1 MHTNDRP
8 FPCPYTDICKQS
20 FKTRSQL
27 SDHILKHTHIKKHCC
42 PECKASFSRKSRLK
56 IHLMIHKGEKPFEC
70 EICNKRFRE
79 KSNCN
84 FHMKKHKDILNKNN
98 KDNNKDMRKLSDINN
113 STQSNSNSSFEKLLE
128 ENKNDN
134 IFGIKDAS
142 IFQLLNQNNN
152 SNDFNINNMKNQIII
167 NERSDIIK
175 DSFFKN
181 IEEPSINHE
190 LNLNNNENIFS
201 FVNVEP
207 LNKNNQIKKEE
218 EFYNVKQEIEITNEI
233 NCINSNDVSVFN
245 DDSENLSMENVLNQ
259 KLNFKTFNNNIFS
272 DFNLNFETMFWKHNF
287 N

>member
-1 MHTNDRP
+1 
-8 FPCPYTDICKQS
+8 
-20 FKTRSQL
+20 
-27 SDHILKHTHIKKHCC
+27 
-42 PECKASFSRKSRLK
+42 
-56 IHLMIHKGEKPFEC
+56 MIHKGEKPFEC

-79 KSNCN
+79 KSNYN

-128 ENKNDN
+128 EDKNDN

-218 EFYNVKQEIEITNEI
+218 EFYKVKQEIEITNEI

-272 DFNLNFETMFWKHNF
+272 DFNLNFETMFLKHNF

>member
-1 MHTNDRP
+1 
-8 FPCPYTDICKQS
+8 
-20 FKTRSQL
+20 
-27 SDHILKHTHIKKHCC
+27 
-42 PECKASFSRKSRLK
+42 
-56 IHLMIHKGEKPFEC
+56 MIHKGEKPFEC

-79 KSNCN
+79 KSNYN

-113 STQSNSNSSFEKLLE
+113 ITQSNSNSSFEKLLE
-128 ENKNDN
+128 EDKNDN

-152 SNDFNINNMKNQIII
+152 SNDFNINNMKNQIMI

-218 EFYNVKQEIEITNEI
+218 EFYKVKQEIEITNEI

-272 DFNLNFETMFWKHNF
+272 DFNLNFETMFLKHNF

>member
-1 MHTNDRP
+1 
-8 FPCPYTDICKQS
+8 
-20 FKTRSQL
+20 
-27 SDHILKHTHIKKHCC
+27 
-42 PECKASFSRKSRLK
+42 
-56 IHLMIHKGEKPFEC
+56 MIHKGEKPFEC

-79 KSNCN
+79 KSNYN

-128 ENKNDN
+128 EDKNDN

-152 SNDFNINNMKNQIII
+152 LNDFNINNMKNQIII

-175 DSFFKN
+175 GSFFKN

-201 FVNVEP
+201 FVNIEP
-207 LNKNNQIKKEE
+207 LNKNKQIKKEE
-218 EFYNVKQEIEITNEI
+218 EFYKVKQEIEITNEI

-272 DFNLNFETMFWKHNF
+272 DFNLNFETMFLKHNF

>member
-1 MHTNDRP
+1 
-8 FPCPYTDICKQS
+8 
-20 FKTRSQL
+20 
-27 SDHILKHTHIKKHCC
+27 
-42 PECKASFSRKSRLK
+42 
-56 IHLMIHKGEKPFEC
+56 MIHKGEKPFEC

-79 KSNCN
+79 KSNYN

-128 ENKNDN
+128 EDKNDN

-218 EFYNVKQEIEITNEI
+218 EFYKVKQEIEITNEI
-233 NCINSNDVSVFN
+233 NCINSNDVSVFK

-272 DFNLNFETMFWKHNF
+272 DFNLNFETMFLKHNF

>member
-1 MHTNDRP
+1 
-8 FPCPYTDICKQS
+8 
-20 FKTRSQL
+20 
-27 SDHILKHTHIKKHCC
+27 
-42 PECKASFSRKSRLK
+42 
-56 IHLMIHKGEKPFEC
+56 MIHKGEKPFEC

-79 KSNCN
+79 KSNYN

-128 ENKNDN
+128 EDKNDN

-190 LNLNNNENIFS
+190 LNLKNNENIFS

>member
-1 MHTNDRP
+1 
-8 FPCPYTDICKQS
+8 
-20 FKTRSQL
+20 
-27 SDHILKHTHIKKHCC
+27 
-42 PECKASFSRKSRLK
+42 
-56 IHLMIHKGEKPFEC
+56 MIHKGEKPFEC

-79 KSNCN
+79 KSNYN

-98 KDNNKDMRKLSDINN
+98 EDNNKDMRKLSDINN

>member
-1 MHTNDRP
+1 
-8 FPCPYTDICKQS
+8 
-20 FKTRSQL
+20 
-27 SDHILKHTHIKKHCC
+27 
-42 PECKASFSRKSRLK
+42 
-56 IHLMIHKGEKPFEC
+56 MIHKGEKPFEC

>member
-1 MHTNDRP
+1 
-8 FPCPYTDICKQS
+8 
-20 FKTRSQL
+20 
-27 SDHILKHTHIKKHCC
+27 
-42 PECKASFSRKSRLK
+42 
-56 IHLMIHKGEKPFEC
+56 MIHKGEKPFEC

-79 KSNCN
+79 KSNYN

-128 ENKNDN
+128 EDKNDN

-152 SNDFNINNMKNQIII
+152 LNDFNINNMKNQIII

-218 EFYNVKQEIEITNEI
+218 EFYKVKQEIEITNEI

-272 DFNLNFETMFWKHNF
+272 DFNLNFETMFLKHNF